1 MPGMP
6 NLSLVEGPFEELALE
21 LATYLDTLRGPSS
34 TVVADITPLLADPVP
49 PTTSP
54 TPTPPNPASPSR
66 TTDKDAVLKKLV
78 TAGAALNTAP
88 ERELQAAYN
97 LLIHLIAQ
105 SDDPDTYL
113 PPLCKYLTTP
123 PLPGGGGSAGPGL
136 SLAILGTLFNTLD
149 PDDET
154 RYHILLSIVS
164 LIQSAGGGSYDL
176 LRPQL
181 RHLDLWTTTW
191 ELDPSESRTLSLAIA
206 AAAASHNPD
215 DHYAYL
221 LRAVRTLQDRPTSS
235 EARDLS
241 VRCIIAALQNE
252 RVFDFHALAALD
264 SVQALRKSPEEN
276 DTALLD
282 LLDLFVDQT
291 YADYVA
297 FNSEHTSDDFFQTHP
312 LSPPAL
318 ARKMRLL
325 TLASLAANAGDAAA
339 TGGTLPYSRIAT
351 ALSIGEDEV
360 EMWVIDA
367 IRVGLVE
374 GKLSQR
380 GCEFQVHR
388 GTHRTVG
395 ERQWREV
402 AGRLETWKVGLRGVL
417 AVIKSQKE
425 EWRREAEG
433 GGGGAWGQARGD
445 RKGRAVQG
453 DGE

>member
-21 LATYLDTLRGPSS
+21 LASYLDTLRGPSS
-34 TVVADITPLLADPVP
+34 TVVADITPLLADPTL
-49 PTTSP
+49 PTNPSP
-54 TPTPPNPASPSR
+54 ESAKSSR

-78 TAGAALNTAP
+78 TAGAVLNTAP

-136 SLAILGTLFNTLD
+136 ALAILGTLFNTLD

-164 LIQSAGGGSYDL
+164 LIQSTGGGTYEL

-206 AAAASHNPD
+206 AAAAASHNFD

-221 LRAVRTLQDRPTSS
+221 LRAVRTLQDQPTCP

-241 VRCIIAALQNE
+241 TRCIIAALQNE

-264 SVQALRKSPEEN
+264 SVQALRKSPDEN

-291 YADYVA
+291 YADYLA
-297 FNSEHTSDDFFQTHP
+297 FHSEHTSDDFFQTQS
-312 LSPPAL
+312 LSHPAL
-318 ARKMRLL
+318 ARKIRLL
-325 TLASLAANAGDAAA
+325 TLASLAANAGDAAV
-339 TGGTLPYSRIAT
+339 TGGTLPYARIAT
-351 ALSIGEDEV
+351 ALSIEEDDV

-380 GCEFQVHR
+380 AREFQVHR

-417 AVIKSQKE
+417 GVIRSQKE
-425 EWRREAEG
+425 EWRRELEG
-433 GGGGAWGQARGD
+433 GGGGAWSQGRGD
-445 RKGRAVQG
+445 RKGKGNQA